1 MMTKLLV
8 QLSWRWSSSF
18 AIQHNQEAP
27 VSFSSSLAWYSARKT
42 DRFKQK
48 QKKMK
53 PWTIATF
60 ETVFTDFFH
69 KFVSISIS
77 TPLLQ
82 LNYKLVV
89 FLWSELEPLN
99 NWTNFSNGFWSKQVA
114 TWYFLSSKLYP
125 VACKKVAKEYETK
138 LERPTWQSTR
148 NNNIGQ

>member
-8 QLSWRWSSSF
+8 QLSWSRSSSF

-27 VSFSSSLAWYSARKT
+27 VSSSSSLAWYSTRKT
-42 DRFKQK
+42 DQFKQK
-48 QKKMK
+48 QKKWSHG
-53 PWTIATF
+53 PSQHLRLFFA
-60 ETVFTDFFH
+60 DFFH

-77 TPLLQ
+77 IPLLQ
-82 LNYKLVV
+82 SNYKLVV

-99 NWTNFSNGFWSKQVA
+99 KWTNFSNGFWSKQVA

-138 LERPTWQSTR
+138 LECPTWQSTR